1 MQSRIQWS
9 GKLMHLE
16 MSERKLH
23 SIFNVPWI
31 MSRISVGEN
40 WVKDAWWKKEQTYG
54 NGKGWSYAGK
64 KYSGLTEV
72 QSA

>member
-1 MQSRIQWS
+1 
-9 GKLMHLE
+9 
-16 MSERKLH
+16 
-23 SIFNVPWI
+23 

-64 KYSGLTEV
+64 KYSGLTV
-72 QSA
+72 QSAWGCKNS